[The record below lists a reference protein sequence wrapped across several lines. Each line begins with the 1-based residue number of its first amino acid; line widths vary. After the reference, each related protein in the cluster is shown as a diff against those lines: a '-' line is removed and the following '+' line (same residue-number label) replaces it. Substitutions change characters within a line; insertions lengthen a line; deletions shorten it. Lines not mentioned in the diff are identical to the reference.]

1 MCADEIFVRVE
12 EELLWALD
20 GIIRLSTVTLA

>member
-1 MCADEIFVRVE
+1 MCADEISVRVGA
-12 EELLWALD
+12 ELLWALD